1 MTPHLRPM
9 GGSWRR
15 LRRSSPTRAIRSFTT
30 HVRIWLPT
38 VGPGVWF
45 CRLCLSIA
53 CRIIFFLRGWS
64 YWMVSSLPR
73 PPPRGLHLWR
83 RTSLLHLRRLLN
95 FLQAVTRWR
104 LVSVPLA
111 VSARLWGCWG
121 PCAIFCPA
129 HGGSQR
135 PFCLAHGGSW
145 RPWGDIRYLRGPP
158 WPSAKSRRWG
168 HGPGP
173 RSS

>member
-1 MTPHLRPM
+1 MTPPLMRM

-30 HVRIWLPT
+30 PVRIWLPT

-45 CRLCLSIA
+45 HRSCLSIA

-73 PPPRGLHLWR
+73 PPPRGLHSWR

-95 FLQAVTRWR
+95 FLWAVTRWH

-111 VSARLWGCWG
+111 VSSRLWGVLESMCHLL
-121 PCAIFCPA
+121 P
-129 HGGSQR
+129 
-135 PFCLAHGGSW
+135 
-145 RPWGDIRYLRGPP
+145 RPWGVPASLLPRP
-158 WPSAKSRRWG
+158 WGVPASLGG
-168 HGPGP
+168 HPLP
-173 RSS
+173 